1 MSTDIKILHSSCCA
15 SGSPIKERIK
25 KIAAENS
32 IEISIEELSDIQ
44 ETAKYGTTTFP
55 SLVAGGEVYDYRK
68 LSTDKEI
75 LSILNQ

>member
-1 MSTDIKILHSSCCA
+1 MSTDVKILQSSCCA

-44 ETAKYGTTTFP
+44 ETAKYGTTAFP
-55 SLVAGGEVYDYRK
+55 SLVVDGEVYDYKK
-68 LSTDKEI
+68 LSSDKEI